1 MKDNKNIVFTG
12 IIASSSSLNNL
23 EINSGYIAV
32 KDGKITKRGST
43 EEFDRLEK
51 SGEFATFEIVKLS
64 PDQFIIPGFVDC
76 HTHAPQFPNIGLGL
90 DRPLL
95 EWLAKYTFHLEKKY
109 SDTEFAAKVYDQ
121 VVQRLLKNGTTT
133 ACYFGSLHV
142 EGTLELVKSAIKH
155 HQRALIGK
163 VSMNKEN
170 FAGYY
175 NETKKELEEVETFIK
190 QVISYQNELVE
201 PVVTP
206 RFAVSC
212 DKELMDGLG
221 SIAKKYDCRIQ
232 SHISEN
238 TSEIDYVLETNPKCK
253 SYGHV
258 YDESGILTNKCIMAH
273 AVHLTEDELTLLSSK
288 GVSVAHCPASNT
300 RLKSGLCPVRKI
312 INANITVG
320 LGTDVSGG
328 DNASILDAIRR
339 TMDISTCLEMRGNDK
354 YALDWKEAFY
364 LATLGGAKAL
374 NLDHKIGNFD
384 IGKEFDALLVDVYT
398 KGGQIDKFEGT
409 LQSNPDEYALD
420 LLQKFIF
427 VGDDRNIV
435 QVYVKGEKVKDA
447 L

>member
-1 MKDNKNIVFTG
+1 MTNKNIVFVG
-12 IIASSSSLNNL
+12 IIASSSALNKL
-23 EINSGYIAV
+23 DINSGYIAV
-32 KDGKITKRGST
+32 QHGKVIKKGST
-43 EEFDRLEK
+43 DEFNKFEK
-51 SGEFATFEIVKLS
+51 AGEFAGYKIMKLS
-64 PDQFIIPGFVDC
+64 RNQLIIPGFIDC

-95 EWLAKYTFHLEKKY
+95 EWLAKYTFPLEKKY
-109 SDTEFAAKVYDQ
+109 SNTEFAAKVYDQ
-121 VVQRLLKNGTTT
+121 VVQRLLTNGTTT

-170 FAGYY
+170 DAGYY
-175 NETKKELEEVETFIK
+175 NETKKELADVEEFIK
-190 QVISYQNELVE
+190 SVISYQNELVE

-212 DKELMDGLG
+212 DKELMVGL
-221 SIAKKYDCRIQ
+221 SKLARQYDCRIQ

-238 TSEIDYVLETNPKCK
+238 LSEIEYVLQTNPKCK
-253 SYGHV
+253 TYGDV
-258 YDESGILTNKCIMAH
+258 YDESGIFTDKCIMAH
-273 AVHLTEDELTLLSSK
+273 AVHLTDEELTLLPSR

-300 RLKSGLCPVRKI
+300 RLKSGLCPVRRI

-339 TMDISTCLEMRGNDK
+339 TMDISMCLEMQGSPN
-354 YALDWKEAFY
+354 YALNWKEAFY

-384 IGKEFDALLVDVYT
+384 VGKDFDALLVDVYS
-398 KGGQIDKFEGT
+398 KGSQIDEYVGA
-409 LQSNPDEYALD
+409 LQTTSDEYAVD

-427 VGDDRNIV
+427 LGDDRNIV
-435 QVYVKGEKVKDA
+435 QVYVKGERVKN
-447 L
+447 LL